1 MSDDGL
7 TSEFLFRIILSWY
20 ANPLNWASQASYGP
34 YSAAATTAAARDHGT
49 SAARAVSAK
58 GIGDLIL
65 VALDVSG
72 GHINELARRANMSV
86 TRLSEIVRDSPMTPE
101 ESQLLRVGVQSFFT
115 SR

>member
-7 TSEFLFRIILSWY
+7 TSDFLLRAILSWY
-20 ANPLNWASQASYGP
+20 ASPLNWASQTTYSP
-34 YSAAATTAAARDHGT
+34 YSAAASTAAARDHGA
-49 SAARAVSAK
+49 SAARAVAAK

-72 GHINELARRANMSV
+72 GHINELARRADMTV
-86 TRLSEIVRDSPMTPE
+86 TRLSEIVRNLPMTPE
-101 ESQLLRVGVQSFFT
+101 ESQLLRIGVQSFFT